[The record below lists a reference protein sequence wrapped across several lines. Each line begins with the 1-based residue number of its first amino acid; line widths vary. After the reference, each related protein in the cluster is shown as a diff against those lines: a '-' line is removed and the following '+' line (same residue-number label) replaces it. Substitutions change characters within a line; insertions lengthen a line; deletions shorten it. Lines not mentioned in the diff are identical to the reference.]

1 MTKTPQVSKSF
12 QILEQL
18 SLAVIVI
25 DQDGRIRFCNQ
36 QASMMFGQSKKK
48 LTTSKL
54 WELLIRHTFP
64 QRLLSE
70 LWECNRSFFDNDV
83 EFIFADGRHITTEVT
98 ADSMSLDG
106 EISCLLQIRQNDNL
120 RKINQ
125 ENAQKHH
132 ISASRHLIRG
142 LAHEIKN
149 PLGGIRG
156 AAQLLSRSLDSNEL
170 KEYTQLIM
178 EQSDRLRDLVDRLL
192 GPNTLPKRSATNI
205 HVVLERIFN
214 LVMLDKPENVS
225 FERDYD
231 PSLPMTV
238 LDPNQIE
245 QAVLNIVRNGMQ
257 ALAEHFDKSV
267 CNERARLIMQTR
279 FAGNIVLHD
288 KRFRQVIKISI
299 IDNGGGISEDLID
312 TIFYPLVSTKSD
324 GNGLGL
330 SITQTLIDQH
340 RGKIEVDS
348 VPGKTAFNIY
358 LPVIQDNE
366 GSDL

>member
-12 QILEQL
+12 QIIEQL

-25 DQDGRIRFCNQ
+25 DQEGRIRFCNQ

-83 EFIFADGRHITTEVT
+83 EFVFADGRHITTEVT

-267 CNERARLIMQTR
+267 GNERARLIMQTR

>member
-1 MTKTPQVSKSF
+1 MTNTPSVSKSF

-25 DQDGRIRFCNQ
+25 DQAGYIRFCNQ

-48 LTTSKL
+48 LTSIKL
-54 WELLIRHTFP
+54 WDLLIRHTFP
-64 QRLLSE
+64 LRLLEE
-70 LWECNRSFFDNDV
+70 LWQCNRSFFDNDV

-98 ADSMSLDG
+98 ADSMHLDG
-106 EISCLLQIRQNDNL
+106 ETGCLLQIRQNDNL

-156 AAQLLSRSLDSNEL
+156 AAQLLNRSLDSDEL

-192 GPNTLPKRSATNI
+192 GPNTIPKRSATNI
-205 HVVLERIFN
+205 HIVLERIYN
-214 LVMLDKPENVS
+214 LVMLDKPEEVV

-231 PSLPMTV
+231 PSLPTTV

-257 ALAEHFDKSV
+257 ALAEFSAENKNGSV
-267 CNERARLIMQTR
+267 PRLIMQTR
-279 FAGNIVLHD
+279 FAGNVVMHN
-288 KRFRQVIKISI
+288 KRVKQAIKISV
-299 IDNGGGISEDLID
+299 IDNGGGIDEGLID

-348 VPGKTAFNIY
+348 MPGKTAFNIY
-358 LPVIQDNE
+358 LPVILDNE
-366 GSDL
+366 GSDV